1 MQPADASA
9 SQPSTKTVRSLG
21 PEDVDA
27 VLSVAAESP
36 EASRWSK
43 ASYQTLFEQSDAL
56 LLAIEQGG
64 AVVAFLIGRQ
74 AADQAEIL
82 NLAVKKDLRRRGFA
96 TELLAEALR
105 HFRANRAQSLYLEV
119 RQSNAA
125 AVAFYSKH
133 GFEITGSRRAYYR
146 NPPEDAVT
154 MMRKFTG

>member
-1 MQPADASA
+1 MQPADTSA
-9 SQPSTKTVRSLG
+9 SQRSTKTVRSLR

-27 VLSVAAESP
+27 VLAVAAESP
-36 EASRWSK
+36 EASSWSK
-43 ASYQTLFEQSDAL
+43 TSYQTLFEQDGAL

-64 AVVAFLIGRQ
+64 AIVGFLVGRQ

-82 NLAVKKDLRRRGFA
+82 NLAVKKDLRYRGFA

-105 HFRANRAQSLYLEV
+105 HFQANRAQSVYLEV

-125 AVAFYSKH
+125 AIAFYSRH
-133 GFEITGSRRAYYR
+133 GFGNTGSRRAYYR